1 MRMTCWGVHAGCRV
15 KATQGA
21 KNPEMFWIHLNPW
34 FGLVR
39 VPMWETHGLRMFEN
53 YQVGISRSISG
64 LKTWPPLQRHQG
76 CSLANSRLAH
86 PCNQS
91 AATNKRLVISHFR
104 IFPPSVSLH
113 TLLKWSDLTT
123 ALFFIF
129 ANWLCGL
136 CTVWSRSCCTLEG
149 MNSSHLRTHCEY
161 IEIEWNWILKLNYK
175 SRSTARRRFAKS
187 TDLSFQNT
195 PFQCIAI
202 CSPFPPVSV
211 VYYTSMHFEGMRHVE
226 RKFGKPINVI
236 NPVLF
241 SQVSIKMQ
249 WFAIANAWYLHDI
262 ARPGSCKSGRRDLL
276 QLYTT
281 CI

>member
-1 MRMTCWGVHAGCRV
+1 
-15 KATQGA
+15 
-21 KNPEMFWIHLNPW
+21 
-34 FGLVR
+34 
-39 VPMWETHGLRMFEN
+39 MWETHSLRMFEN

-123 ALFFIF
+123 ALLFIF

-136 CTVWSRSCCTLEG
+136 CTVWSRNCCTLEG
-149 MNSSHLRTHCEY
+149 MNSSHLITHCEY
-161 IEIEWNWILKLNYK
+161 IEIEWNWILKFNYK
-175 SRSTARRRFAKS
+175 SRSTAPRRFAKS

-226 RKFGKPINVI
+226 RKFGKPIN
-236 NPVLF
+236 PVLF
-241 SQVSIKMQ
+241 SQVSI
-249 WFAIANAWYLHDI
+249 
-262 ARPGSCKSGRRDLL
+262 
-276 QLYTT
+276 
-281 CI
+281 